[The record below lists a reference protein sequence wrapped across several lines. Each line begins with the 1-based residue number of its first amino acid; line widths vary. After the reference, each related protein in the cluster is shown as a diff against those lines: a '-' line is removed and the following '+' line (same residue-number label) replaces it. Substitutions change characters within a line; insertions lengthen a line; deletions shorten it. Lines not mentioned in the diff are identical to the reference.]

1 LNILHVTTDYL
12 PGTGGLERF
21 VHDLARHSRDA
32 GLDASVLAMNR
43 IAGRAEPLP
52 PAETIDGVPVTRVGC
67 LDLHFYRPTRLPV
80 ELLADADVI
89 HVHGLGAHL
98 DYVAMTCR
106 QHGRRRHARP
116 IVLST
121 HGGIFHTERLA
132 AIKSVY
138 FALVRRFV
146 LPRVTQIVACGRADR
161 DLFVSRGVTDLITID
176 NGVEL
181 KRWTDPVPERDP
193 NRLLFVGRIAANKHV
208 DDLIR
213 VLGEVR
219 KIRPAVTLRIVGP
232 DRSDLVGG
240 LKQLAVNLGVADAV
254 TFTGAVSEEQL
265 ALEYRQAKLFVSAS
279 RHEGFGISAV
289 EAMAAG
295 AGVLLNNIPA
305 FRALVGD
312 APRKLTDFTDP
323 AAVIAA
329 MESDDR
335 DWGTSRAA
343 QFAWPGVL
351 PKWIELYDRVKS
363 TRI

>member
-1 LNILHVTTDYL
+1 VKILHVTTDYL

-21 VHDLARHSRDA
+21 VHDLARHSRAA

-43 IAGRAEPLP
+43 IAGRAGPLP
-52 PAETIDGVPVTRVGC
+52 AVETIDGVPVTRVGC
-67 LDLHFYRPTRLPV
+67 IDLHFYRPTRLPV

-89 HVHGLGAHL
+89 HVHGLGAHV
-98 DYVAMTCR
+98 DFVAMTR
-106 QHGRRRHARP
+106 GRHRRP

-121 HGGIFHTERLA
+121 HGGIFHTDRLA
-132 AIKSVY
+132 LIKAVY

-146 LPRVTQIVACGRADR
+146 LPRVARIVACGQADR
-161 DLFVSRGVTDLITID
+161 DLFVARGVTDLITID
-176 NGVEL
+176 NGVEI
-181 KRWTDPVPERDP
+181 KPWTGPIPGRDP

-213 VLGEVR
+213 MLAAVR
-219 KIRPAVTLRIVGP
+219 KIRPAAALRIVGP

-240 LKQLAVNLGVADAV
+240 LKQLAANLGVGDAV
-254 TFTGAVSEEQL
+254 TFTGAVPEDQL

-295 AGVLLNNIPA
+295 TPVLLKDIPA

-312 APRKLTDFTDP
+312 APGKLTDFTDP

-329 MESDDR
+329 LDADDR
-335 DWGTSRAA
+335 EWGVRRAA
-343 QFAWPGVL
+343 QFAWAGVM
-351 PKWIELYDRVKS
+351 PKWIELYDRVKE
-363 TRI
+363 